1 MLSKSTH
8 TKSRHLL
15 IKLKLGK
22 LFMHLLISVEQIS
35 SFTEINDPKEIC
47 VGPSDTSLPSEQ
59 KQSGDSRL
67 DSRSAHQRDDKEDR
81 GPRYGGTLLPII
93 VHIS

>member
-1 MLSKSTH
+1 
-8 TKSRHLL
+8 
-15 IKLKLGK
+15 
-22 LFMHLLISVEQIS
+22 MHLLISVEQIS

-93 VHIS
+93 VHISWEDRRCHRPFV